1 MPELPSFP
9 LGHVALTIL
18 ALAPQGGPKAG
29 LGTGSW
35 LQFWPFNMGSR
46 GMKGPLKSPCSWQ
59 LSLPLPMR
67 AVTTEP

>member
-35 LQFWPFNMGSR
+35 LQFWPFNMASR
-46 GMKGPLKSPCSWQ
+46 GMKGP
-59 LSLPLPMR
+59 
-67 AVTTEP
+67 